1 MAMAVGVAAAVQ
13 QRRLEQQ
20 QPEHDVLLVTQYV
33 FNASRC
39 DVQYVVDFLK
49 SSRHNTWLHHHP
61 VVTKLKFHSWQQQ
74 QPASTS
80 DGGGS
85 LFECLERFFTNQQM
99 MTTIIKGEL
108 CGSNF
113 VSAEATSQR
122 VLKIGTNAS
131 VTHLTIRQIVNL
143 AGAALDRC
151 LSGLLQNK
159 KRPSLDRA
167 PHTMRT
173 QSEQFNRPPFDPT
186 VI

>member
-49 SSRHNTWLHHHP
+49 SSRHNTWSHHHP

-80 DGGGS
+80 AGGGS
-85 LFECLERFFTNQQM
+85 LFEYLVRFFYEPTNDD
-99 MTTIIKGEL
+99 
-108 CGSNF
+108 NHH
-113 VSAEATSQR
+113 QR
-122 VLKIGTNAS
+122 RALRLQFCQRRSHHVA
-131 VTHLTIRQIVNL
+131 
-143 AGAALDRC
+143 AGIEDWHECVCDALDDSTNRQLGRC
-151 LSGLLQNK
+151 CT
-159 KRPSLDRA
+159 RPLPFWLA
-167 PHTMRT
+167 
-173 QSEQFNRPPFDPT
+173 SE
-186 VI
+186 